1 VEFSVHTNLNKGEIV
16 TAWIDFKA
24 LRAKLDFEQL
34 LRDYGVDVK
43 RKGDQHH
50 GFCPLPNHQ
59 GKKNSASFSAN
70 LTRGIF
76 QCFGCGAKGN
86 VLEFAALMEGV
97 DPHNSTAFRN
107 VALGLQER
115 LCPEP
120 GATGKPGKHPK
131 EPQPVKP
138 SATPEFAALVN
149 APLDFELKG
158 LQSGHPY
165 LAARGFTPETIAH
178 FGLGFCSRGML
189 KDRVAIPLHDHQGR
203 LVGYAGRLIDD
214 AKVSEDNPR
223 YRFPGKRER
232 DGKVFEFRKTRF
244 LYNGFRINAPVD
256 DLVVVEGFTSVW
268 WMNQCGRPNV
278 VGTMGSDCSERQAE
292 LIISLVK
299 PAGRVWFVP
308 DGDTAGERF
317 AQSLLLQ
324 VSPYRFVRWVKMEK
338 DRQPTD
344 LSAEQ
349 LGACFSV

>member
-1 VEFSVHTNLNKGEIV
+1 M

-24 LRAKLDFEQL
+24 LRAKLDFEQV
-34 LRDYGVDVK
+34 LRDYGVEVK

-50 GFCPLPNHQ
+50 GFCPLPSHQ
-59 GKKNSASFSAN
+59 GKKNSPSFSAN
-70 LTRGIF
+70 LARGIF
-76 QCFGCGAKGN
+76 QCFGCGGKGN

-97 DPHNSTAFRN
+97 DPQNSTAFRD
-107 VALGLQER
+107 VALRLQER
-115 LCPEP
+115 LCPEA
-120 GATGKPGKHPK
+120 GVAANQWKGPK

-138 SATPEFAALVN
+138 SATPELAALVN

-158 LQSGHPY
+158 LDSGHPY
-165 LAARGFTPETIAH
+165 LAGRGFTPETIAH

-214 AKVSEDNPR
+214 AKASEDNPR

-244 LYNGFRINAPVD
+244 LYNGFRIEAPVD
-256 DLVVVEGFTSVW
+256 ALIVVEGFASVW
-268 WMNQCGRPNV
+268 WFHQNGLLYV
-278 VGTMGSDCSERQAE
+278 VGTMGADCSERQAE
-292 LIISLVK
+292 LIISSVN
-299 PAGRVWFVP
+299 PAGRVWLVP

-324 VSPYRFVRWVKMEK
+324 ISTQRFVRWVKLDK

-349 LGACFSV
+349 LKTCFHY